1 MQQDT
6 VQQQYKEKFMKR
18 TITLILII
26 VMTMSIMCGCSK
38 ITDKVDFD
46 KIDRLSIVTDK
57 GKEYTLNSNQKDTAI
72 SALKNAESSSDS
84 NDYDGGFSI
93 NGYVDNKVEYTFTV
107 ANENHIT
114 VNTDKN
120 SVYKISEEDYSA
132 LSKVVEEVVK

>member
-1 MQQDT
+1 
-6 VQQQYKEKFMKR
+6 MKR
-18 TITLILII
+18 IITLILLI
-26 VMTMSIMCGCSK
+26 VMTMSVMCGCSK

-46 KIDRLSIVTDK
+46 RIDKLSIVTDN
-57 GKEYTLNSNQKDTAI
+57 GKEYPLNYNQKDTVI
-72 SALKNAESSSDS
+72 STLKNAESSSNS

-93 NGYVDNKVEYTFTV
+93 NGYVDSKVKYTFTV

>member
-1 MQQDT
+1 
-6 VQQQYKEKFMKR
+6 MKR
-18 TITLILII
+18 IITLILLI
-26 VMTMSIMCGCSK
+26 VMTMSVMCGCSK

-46 KIDRLSIVTDK
+46 KIDKLSIVTDK
-57 GKEYTLNSNQKDTAI
+57 GKEYPLNYNQKDTVI
-72 SALKNAESSSDS
+72 SALKNAESSSNS

-93 NGYVDNKVEYTFTV
+93 NGYVDSKVKYTFTI

-120 SVYKISEEDYSA
+120 SVYKILEEDYSA

>member
-1 MQQDT
+1 
-6 VQQQYKEKFMKR
+6 MKR
-18 TITLILII
+18 TITLILLI
-26 VMTMSIMCGCSK
+26 VMIISVMCGCSK

-46 KIDRLSIVTDK
+46 KIDKLSIVTDK
-57 GKEYTLNSNQKDTAI
+57 GKEYTLNSNQKDTVI

-93 NGYVDNKVEYTFTV
+93 NGYIDSKVEYTFTI

-114 VNTDKN
+114 VNTNKN
-120 SVYKISEEDYSA
+120 SVYKISAENYSA

>member
-1 MQQDT
+1 
-6 VQQQYKEKFMKR
+6 MKR
-18 TITLILII
+18 TITLILLI
-26 VMTMSIMCGCSK
+26 VMIISVMCGFSK

-46 KIDRLSIVTDK
+46 KIDRLSVVTDK
-57 GKEYTLNSNQKDTAI
+57 GKEYPLNYNQKDTVI

-93 NGYVDNKVEYTFTV
+93 NGYIDSKVEYTFTI

>member
-1 MQQDT
+1 
-6 VQQQYKEKFMKR
+6 MKR
-18 TITLILII
+18 TIVFILMII
-26 VMTMSIMCGCSK
+26 TTMSVMCGCSK

-46 KIDRLSIVTDK
+46 KIDRLSVVTDK
-57 GKEYTLNSNQKDTAI
+57 GKEYTLNYNQKDTVI

-93 NGYVDNKVEYTFTV
+93 NGYVDSKVKYTFTI

-114 VNTDKN
+114 VNTDKS
-120 SVYKISEEDYSA
+120 SVYKISKEDYSA

>member
-1 MQQDT
+1 
-6 VQQQYKEKFMKR
+6 MKR
-18 TITLILII
+18 TIVFILMII
-26 VMTMSIMCGCSK
+26 TIMSVMCGCSK

-46 KIDRLSIVTDK
+46 KIDRLFVVTDK
-57 GKEYTLNSNQKDTAI
+57 GKEYPLNSNQKDTVI
-72 SALKNAESSSDS
+72 SVLKNAESSSNS

-93 NGYVDNKVEYTFTV
+93 NGYVDSKVKYTFTI

>member
-1 MQQDT
+1 
-6 VQQQYKEKFMKR
+6 MKR
-18 TITLILII
+18 TITLILLI
-26 VMTMSIMCGCSK
+26 VMIISVMCGCSK

-46 KIDRLSIVTDK
+46 KIDKLSIVTDK
-57 GKEYTLNSNQKDTAI
+57 GKEYTLNSNQKDTVI
-72 SALKNAESSSDS
+72 SSLKNAESSSDS

-93 NGYVDNKVEYTFTV
+93 NGYVDSKVKYTFTV

-120 SVYKISEEDYSA
+120 SVYKIAAENYSA

>member
-1 MQQDT
+1 
-6 VQQQYKEKFMKR
+6 MKR
-18 TITLILII
+18 II
-26 VMTMSIMCGCSK
+26 VFILMIITTMSIMCGCSK

-46 KIDRLSIVTDK
+46 KIDRLSVVTDK
-57 GKEYTLNSNQKDTAI
+57 GKEYPLNYNQKDTVI

-93 NGYVDNKVEYTFTV
+93 NGYVDSKVKYTFTV
-107 ANENHIT
+107 ANENNIT

>member
-1 MQQDT
+1 
-6 VQQQYKEKFMKR
+6 MKR
-18 TITLILII
+18 TITLILLI
-26 VMTMSIMCGCSK
+26 VMIISVMCGCSK

-57 GKEYTLNSNQKDTAI
+57 GKEYTLNSNQKDTVI

-93 NGYVDNKVEYTFTV
+93 NGYVDSKVKYTFTI

-120 SVYKISEEDYSA
+120 SVYKILEEDYST

>member
-1 MQQDT
+1 
-6 VQQQYKEKFMKR
+6 MKR
-18 TITLILII
+18 TITLILLI
-26 VMTMSIMCGCSK
+26 VMIISVMCGCSK

-46 KIDRLSIVTDK
+46 KIDKLSIVTDK
-57 GKEYTLNSNQKDTAI
+57 GKEYTLNSNQKDTVI
-72 SALKNAESSSDS
+72 SSLKNAESSSDS

-93 NGYVDNKVEYTFTV
+93 NGYVDSKVEYTFTI

-120 SVYKISEEDYSA
+120 SVYKISAENYSA

>member
-1 MQQDT
+1 
-6 VQQQYKEKFMKR
+6 MKR
-18 TITLILII
+18 TITLILLI
-26 VMTMSIMCGCSK
+26 VMIISVMCGCSK
-38 ITDKVDFD
+38 ITDKVDFG
-46 KIDRLSIVTDK
+46 KIDKLSIVTDK

-114 VNTDKN
+114 VNADKN

>member
-1 MQQDT
+1 
-6 VQQQYKEKFMKR
+6 MKK
-18 TITLILII
+18 TIIFILMII
-26 VMTMSIMCGCSK
+26 TTMSVMCGCSK

-46 KIDRLSIVTDK
+46 KIDRLSVVTDK
-57 GKEYTLNSNQKDTAI
+57 GKEYPLNYNQKDTVI
-72 SALKNAESSSDS
+72 SALKNAESSSNS

-93 NGYVDNKVEYTFTV
+93 NGYVDSKVEYTFTV

-114 VNTDKN
+114 VNIDKN

>member
-1 MQQDT
+1 
-6 VQQQYKEKFMKR
+6 MKR
-18 TITLILII
+18 IITLILLI
-26 VMTMSIMCGCSK
+26 VMTMSVMCGCSK

-46 KIDRLSIVTDK
+46 KIDRLSVVTDK
-57 GKEYTLNSNQKDTAI
+57 GKEYPLNYNQKDTVI

-120 SVYKISEEDYSA
+120 SVYKISEDDYST

>member
-1 MQQDT
+1 
-6 VQQQYKEKFMKR
+6 MKR
-18 TITLILII
+18 TITLILLI
-26 VMTMSIMCGCSK
+26 VMIISVMCGCSK

-120 SVYKISEEDYSA
+120 SVYKISVEDYSA

>member
-1 MQQDT
+1 
-6 VQQQYKEKFMKR
+6 MKR
-18 TITLILII
+18 TITLILLI
-26 VMTMSIMCGCSK
+26 VMIISVMCGCSK

-46 KIDRLSIVTDK
+46 KIDKLSIVTDK
-57 GKEYTLNSNQKDTAI
+57 GKEYTLNSNQKDTVI

-120 SVYKISEEDYSA
+120 SVYKISEEDYFA

>member
-1 MQQDT
+1 
-6 VQQQYKEKFMKR
+6 MKR
-18 TITLILII
+18 IITLILLI
-26 VMTMSIMCGCSK
+26 VMTMSVMCGCSK

-46 KIDRLSIVTDK
+46 KIDRLSVVTDK
-57 GKEYTLNSNQKDTAI
+57 GKEYPLNYNQKDTVI

-84 NDYDGGFSI
+84 NNYDGGFSI
-93 NGYVDNKVEYTFTV
+93 NGYVDSKVKYTFTI

>member
-1 MQQDT
+1 
-6 VQQQYKEKFMKR
+6 MKR
-18 TITLILII
+18 TITLILLI
-26 VMTMSIMCGCSK
+26 VMIISVMCGCSK

-46 KIDRLSIVTDK
+46 KIDKLSIVTDK
-57 GKEYTLNSNQKDTAI
+57 GKEYTLNYNQKDTVI
-72 SALKNAESSSDS
+72 SVLKKAESSSNS

-93 NGYVDNKVEYTFTV
+93 NGYVDSKVKYTFTI

>member
-1 MQQDT
+1 
-6 VQQQYKEKFMKR
+6 MKR
-18 TITLILII
+18 TITLILLI
-26 VMTMSIMCGCSK
+26 VMIISVMCGCSK

-46 KIDRLSIVTDK
+46 KIDRLSVVTDK
-57 GKEYTLNSNQKDTAI
+57 GKEYPLNYNQKDTVI

-93 NGYVDNKVEYTFTV
+93 NGYIDSKVEYTFTI

-114 VNTDKN
+114 VNTNKN
-120 SVYKISEEDYSA
+120 SVYKISAENYSA

>member
-1 MQQDT
+1 
-6 VQQQYKEKFMKR
+6 MKR
-18 TITLILII
+18 TILFILMII
-26 VMTMSIMCGCSK
+26 TIMSVMCGCSK

-46 KIDRLSIVTDK
+46 KIDRISVVTDK
-57 GKEYTLNSNQKDTAI
+57 GKEYTLNSNQKDTVI
-72 SALKNAESSSDS
+72 SVLKKSESSSNS

-93 NGYVDNKVEYTFTV
+93 NGYVDSKVKYTFTI

>member
-1 MQQDT
+1 
-6 VQQQYKEKFMKR
+6 MKK
-18 TITLILII
+18 TIIFILMII
-26 VMTMSIMCGCSK
+26 TTMSVMCGCSK

-46 KIDRLSIVTDK
+46 KIDRLSVVTDK
-57 GKEYTLNSNQKDTAI
+57 GKEYPLNYNQKDTVI

-93 NGYVDNKVEYTFTV
+93 NGYVDSKVKYTFTI
-107 ANENHIT
+107 ANENHIII
-114 VNTDKN
+114 NTDKS